1 MYVFEISYRQ
11 FRRFYSI
18 HSKMRLNFVERDLII
33 LFLSLNLFLSL
44 AAVVP
49 LPVPS
54 SVLTSQKTDSLIDS

>member
-11 FRRFYSI
+11 LRRFYSI

-44 AAVVP
+44 AAFVP
-49 LPVPS
+49 MPVPS